1 MQSIIQI
8 FLLLHTCNFK
18 INIYSPQKEVSRRMN
33 LIAGLKSAYDK
44 LKDNFQ
50 NVIDSKY
57 RSVNITLK
65 IKYSHILVTITIT
78 NIKNLIA

>member
-1 MQSIIQI
+1 
-8 FLLLHTCNFK
+8 
-18 INIYSPQKEVSRRMN
+18 MN
-33 LIAGLKSAYDK
+33 LIAGLKSDYDK

-65 IKYSHILVTITIT
+65 VKYSRILLTITIT